1 MEIDRLK
8 LEKAQKELEEERAA
22 LAKERVRVYASEKS
36 SRAES
41 GIGMTEVSNNVI
53 MISKLTFPSRVRKSQ
68 KHQNPEEEDEEE
80 RK

>member
-1 MEIDRLK
+1 MEEKQQKMEKQLEIDRLK

-41 GIGMTEVSNNVI
+41 GIGMTEVKDKTINCI
-53 MISKLTFPSRVRKSQ
+53 ITFHFSQ
-68 KHQNPEEEDEEE
+68 E
-80 RK
+80 